1 MIDSKIRTAL
11 EPLGLPVCP
20 HDYEGEELEYITF
33 VYSELGALHA
43 NGAAQAIRYL
53 VTLSWYLPNGNDPG
67 QGKARIRQLLKAA
80 GSTWPDIVNASD
92 DEGQH
97 YVFEFEMLG
106 RVTTDG
112 I

>member
-1 MIDSKIRTAL
+1 MIDATIRAAL
-11 EPLGLPVCP
+11 EPLGIPIEP
-20 HDYEGEELEYITF
+20 NGYNGEELEYLSYT
-33 VYSELGALHA
+33 YSELGALFA
-43 NGAAQAIRYL
+43 ESRAQAIRYL
-53 VTLSWYLPNGNDPG
+53 VDLSWYLPHGNDPG

-80 GSTWPDIVNASD
+80 GATWPDIVNASD